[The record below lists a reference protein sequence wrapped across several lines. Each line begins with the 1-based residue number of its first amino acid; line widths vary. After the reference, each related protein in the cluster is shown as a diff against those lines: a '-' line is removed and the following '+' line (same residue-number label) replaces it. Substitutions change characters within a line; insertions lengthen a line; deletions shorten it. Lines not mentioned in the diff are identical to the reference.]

1 MYQKIGILIE
11 NDIKSLYVA
20 GDSEEIG
27 RLFTRI
33 ERYMKRISGDPEI
46 LNFTDYRKDDRKFN
60 KMSDLD
66 QTTGG
71 RRGL

>member
-1 MYQKIGILIE
+1 VIVE

-33 ERYMKRISGDPEI
+33 ERYMKRISGDVDI
-46 LNFTDYRKDDRKFN
+46 LNFSDYRKDDRKFN
-60 KMSDLD
+60 KSNVAELENV
-66 QTTGG
+66 TGG
-71 RRGL
+71 RRGLQSN